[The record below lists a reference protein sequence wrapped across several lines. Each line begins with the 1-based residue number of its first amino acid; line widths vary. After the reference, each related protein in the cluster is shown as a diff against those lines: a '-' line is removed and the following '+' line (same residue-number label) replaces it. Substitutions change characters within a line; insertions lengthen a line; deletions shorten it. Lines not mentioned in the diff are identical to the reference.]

1 MKKLT
6 NLIIFAVL
14 IIINKVAFAS
24 GSDTYGL
31 IEEAAK
37 KADDRSRQ
45 ALESIFGEV
54 VNNPFSEFATSDTLV
69 SSVFKVFNVC
79 LLVVAAFFAGY
90 LLIKKLTQ
98 TAHDGNVFDQQKN
111 TLWMPIRTVIGVA
124 FIVPTANGWS
134 LSQLVMLWAASLMG
148 IGIANMGSDAAL
160 EAFGKGTSMVIQPT
174 APSTRALANALY
186 ENNLCMHSINAGITA
201 AQASN
206 ALVTNFSFVQQQST
220 SEGNGFLL
228 KSDDYSC
235 GGAELPYSKLFYQ
248 VPSNFI
254 TLPVTTLY
262 EEHLSALKSMQQT
275 ISTSAKEFVNSYIT
289 NQGGGNAQ
297 LPDVQLVINRA
308 AAEYEKT
315 INTALKSRV
324 GNLEQ
329 LKIKINDSIK
339 DAGWMTLGAW
349 YQTMAMANTKLNNDV
364 ATKASTFS
372 PSIEDGSNV
381 ALYENILI
389 AYRAQKSNS
398 TAVNTIGSIREK
410 NGSNTSSDANSLFA
424 YIFDGFGTNLLGT
437 IIDIDYGSGV
447 ENSNQFNP
455 IIKMKNI
462 GDYMMV
468 GAEAALGA
476 YVGLHIA
483 KSVTSGFSLVGI
495 VSAGV
500 NFFTSSKDTLVGA
513 FDAISPMFLFLVMTL
528 LVFGVMLSTYI
539 PMVPYI
545 IWFGAVINWI
555 VIVGEAVVA
564 APLWAMTH
572 LGSEGEGVGQKT
584 GYGYIFLLNVMLRPI
599 LMVIGFFLGGSIVIA
614 GGTFLNETF
623 ISAVTNSQ
631 YDSMTGL
638 FSILGFLALY
648 TSLSL
653 NLIHTSFN
661 LIYIV
666 PDQVINWVGG
676 HISSHLGRDESVQA
690 KQMILA
696 LTSQLKMGS
705 EKPLGNSRKKTDPL
719 MKVERNQFKQNK

>member
-14 IIINKVAFAS
+14 IIINKTALAS

-37 KADDRSRQ
+37 KPEDRSRQ

-90 LLIKKLTQ
+90 LLIKKLTH

-186 ENNLCMHSINAGITA
+186 ENNLCMHSVNAGIAA

-206 ALVTNFSFVQQQST
+206 ALVTNFSFVQQQPT

-228 KSDDYSC
+228 KSDDFSC

-262 EEHLSALKSMQQT
+262 EEHLSALNSMQQT
-275 ISTSAKEFVNSYIT
+275 ISASAREFVNSYII
-289 NQGGGNAQ
+289 NQSGGNAQ
-297 LPDVQLVINRA
+297 LPDVQLVINRS

-324 GNLEQ
+324 GDLDQ

-339 DAGWMTLGAW
+339 DAGWITLGAW

-372 PSIEDGSNV
+372 PSIEDGPTV

-389 AYRAQKSNS
+389 VYRGQKSNS
-398 TAVNTIGSIREK
+398 TAVNTIGSIREQK
-410 NGSNTSSDANSLFA
+410 TTSSDANSLFA
-424 YIFDGFGTNLLGT
+424 YVFDGFGKNLLGSM
-437 IIDIDYGSGV
+437 INIEAGSAV
-447 ENSNQFNP
+447 ANSNQFNP

-462 GDYMMV
+462 GDYIMV
-468 GAEAALGA
+468 GTEISLGV
-476 YVGLHIA
+476 YVGLHVA
-483 KSVTSGFSLVGI
+483 KSVSSGVSLAGI
-495 VSAGV
+495 VAAGV
-500 NFFTSSKDTLVGA
+500 NFLTSGKDALVGA
-513 FDAISPMFLFLVMTL
+513 FDAISPMFLFLIMSL
-528 LVFGVMLSTYI
+528 FLFGVMLSIYI

-614 GGTFLNETF
+614 GGTLLNETF
-623 ISAVTNSQ
+623 VSAVANSQ
-631 YDSMTGL
+631 FDSMTGL

-696 LTSQLKMGS
+696 LTSQMKTGS
-705 EKPLGNSRKKTDPL
+705 EKPLKINRSK
-719 MKVERNQFKQNK
+719 F